1 MEPRRPWIEIRVG
14 VVVATLLAIAVL
26 LAIVSFTGR
35 ALDFPERCVAHKVR
49 CFLVQVFD
57 VDRENTIPTWWSSVL
72 LMVGGLLAG
81 LAAAESGQRRS
92 RAAPRWLLLSL
103 LLALA
108 SLDEIISLHERMSP
122 LMRAHFAAISRVVGH
137 AWVVPGLLIAATA
150 AVALL
155 PLLRDVSPRVRAWM
169 IGAAT
174 VYCSG
179 ALGMELLDGASRRWR
194 EETSLLRLVFPTVEE
209 LLELAGASLII
220 GMLLV
225 HLGER
230 VAGVRVAGG
239 PGTSVTDGDSDAVPR
254 RAVAALRRP

>member
-1 MEPRRPWIEIRVG
+1 MEPRRPWIEIRVS
-14 VVVATLLAIAVL
+14 VVVVTLLAISGL

-35 ALDFPERCVAHKVR
+35 ALDFPERCVAHTVR

-57 VDRENTIPTWWSSVL
+57 VDREHNIPTWWSSVL
-72 LMVGGLLAG
+72 LMMGGLLAG
-81 LAAAESGQRRS
+81 LAAVEARQRRS
-92 RAAPRWLLLSL
+92 RAAPRWILLSL

-108 SLDEIISLHERMSP
+108 SLDEILSLHEQMSP
-122 LMRAHFAAISRVVGH
+122 LMRAHFAAISQVVRH
-137 AWVVPGLLIAATA
+137 AWVVPGILIAGLA

-169 IGAAT
+169 IGAAA

-179 ALGMELLDGASRRWR
+179 ALGMELLDGLSRPGR
-194 EETSLLRLVFPTVEE
+194 EETSILHLAFPTVEE